1 MKIKTIEPDVN
12 THEGLLLAAAEGL
25 YGAPHELTPEAQHI
39 ARTLIEGVLSAASA
53 GGFKQAD
60 IFATML
66 ANCEISLRTRSMA
79 RHACAA
85 AGTTALC
92 QLLER
97 VGLGEGIAGAPQ

>member
-1 MKIKTIEPDVN
+1 MSIKTIEPDVN
-12 THEGLLLAAAEGL
+12 THAGLLLVAAEGL

-39 ARTLIEGVLSAASA
+39 ACALIEGVLSAASA

-66 ANCEISLRTRSMA
+66 ANCEISHRTRSMA
-79 RHACAA
+79 RQACAA
-85 AGTTALC
+85 AGTSTLC

-97 VGLGEGIAGAPQ
+97 IGLAEGAGTA